1 MTKEGTLTPECIFE
15 VDYSNYEK
23 DSIGNDDDFFEILK
37 DFLWNRSEIEAEP
50 YLMLDLDIEDENGE
64 IFNQNLIENET
75 PLIPNPTVIEPFQL
89 IHEHTLEDASY
100 LFNYFNDDS
109 PLDIEFQNYDDQKF
123 LIDIKQEGKSC
134 EYDSEGDGGTQ
145 DQFVTFRFLDKT
157 GKIQSVRSSEFA
169 DLPLE
174 LSEENEEEGNG

>member
-1 MTKEGTLTPECIFE
+1 MTKEGNLTPECIFE

-37 DFLWNRSEIEAEP
+37 DFLWERTEIETEP
-50 YLMLDLDIEDENGE
+50 YLVLDLYIEKEDGE
-64 IFNQNLIENET
+64 IFEQNLIEKET
-75 PLIPNPTVIEPFQL
+75 PLIPDPTDKEPFQL

-123 LIDIKQEGKSC
+123 LIDIKQEGKS
-134 EYDSEGDGGTQ
+134 
-145 DQFVTFRFLDKT
+145 
-157 GKIQSVRSSEFA
+157 
-169 DLPLE
+169 
-174 LSEENEEEGNG
+174 